1 MTDYLSGWN
10 VGVDPE
16 QSEVL
21 PDGKIL
27 QEVTLVLV
35 DTEDHYKND
44 EPQLRA
50 PVAVT
55 LTPAE
60 ARKVAARQ
68 NTNRPQPTPEP
79 RYGPLPSP
87 TRSAGSPIR
96 ARSALLAPDE
106 PPTDAI
112 CGDLT
117 PSPVTPRPIPHTKT
131 ADVAHSTKW
140 GVCVRRTGEIR

>member
-16 QSEVL
+16 QTETL
-21 PDGKIL
+21 PDGRIL

-35 DTEDHYKND
+35 DTEGHYKND

-60 ARKVAARQ
+60 ARNLAARLMAAAA
-68 NTNRPQPTPEP
+68 E
-79 RYGPLPSP
+79 
-87 TRSAGSPIR
+87 AEH
-96 ARSALLAPDE
+96 E
-106 PPTDAI
+106 PPSSN
-112 CGDLT
+112 
-117 PSPVTPRPIPHTKT
+117 P
-131 ADVAHSTKW
+131 
-140 GVCVRRTGEIR
+140 

>member
-16 QSEVL
+16 QTDVL
-21 PDGKIL
+21 PDGSIL

-35 DTEDHYKND
+35 DTEGHYKND

-60 ARKVAARQ
+60 ARKVAARLMAAAAEAEH
-68 NTNRPQPTPEP
+68 EP
-79 RYGPLPSP
+79 PSP
-87 TRSAGSPIR
+87 RTEGSR
-96 ARSALLAPDE
+96 
-106 PPTDAI
+106 
-112 CGDLT
+112 
-117 PSPVTPRPIPHTKT
+117 
-131 ADVAHSTKW
+131 
-140 GVCVRRTGEIR
+140 

>member
-16 QSEVL
+16 QTETL
-21 PDGKIL
+21 PDGSTL

-60 ARKVAARQ
+60 ARNLAARLIAAA
-68 NTNRPQPTPEP
+68 TEAEHQP
-79 RYGPLPSP
+79 PSSNP
-87 TRSAGSPIR
+87 
-96 ARSALLAPDE
+96 
-106 PPTDAI
+106 
-112 CGDLT
+112 
-117 PSPVTPRPIPHTKT
+117 
-131 ADVAHSTKW
+131 
-140 GVCVRRTGEIR
+140 

>member
-16 QSEVL
+16 QTDVL
-21 PDGKIL
+21 PDGSTL

-60 ARKVAARQ
+60 ARTVAARLIAAS
-68 NTNRPQPTPEP
+68 TEAEHQP
-79 RYGPLPSP
+79 PSSNP
-87 TRSAGSPIR
+87 
-96 ARSALLAPDE
+96 
-106 PPTDAI
+106 
-112 CGDLT
+112 
-117 PSPVTPRPIPHTKT
+117 
-131 ADVAHSTKW
+131 
-140 GVCVRRTGEIR
+140 